1 MELDVYVDMDVD
13 MHVGMDIDMEKDA
26 DVDMDMVDNVM
37 NMDIHWFECGCERQS

>member
-1 MELDVYVDMDVD
+1 MDVD
-13 MHVGMDIDMEKDA
+13 MHVGMDKDIFIDIDMEKDA